1 VYDLGHVSKWVLNS
15 WASRVAD
22 VGVFHVGVEVLGV
35 EFCFQAM
42 EGSSSTDVEDDKT
55 GLTWH
60 YPRSHPRHVFRESV
74 SLGVSR
80 MQAGEMQ
87 GLLKQLEAQWPARLY
102 NPISRNC
109 VDFAEHFV
117 VGLHTTEPFPAWV
130 HGLAKGLARNTRLA
144 DLPGLSLLDC
154 SKSSAAEA
162 KDGLAP
168 PAFCG
173 GAPEGVAS
181 GFGGLLQRMGL
192 RRRRPTARGAGR
204 ACGGGSGRQGRRPG
218 SLGSMPPRRSE
229 AGLADAARGEA
240 DRHAAGPSG
249 PRPGADRLRTGL
261 SHNRIPA
268 DHLEEVHVRCSLLQR

>member
-1 VYDLGHVSKWVLNS
+1 MGRVVGYDGDHRCTGGW
-15 WASRVAD
+15 
-22 VGVFHVGVEVLGV
+22 
-35 EFCFQAM
+35 
-42 EGSSSTDVEDDKT
+42 EGEI
-55 GLTWH
+55 
-60 YPRSHPRHVFRESV
+60 
-74 SLGVSR
+74 
-80 MQAGEMQ
+80 AGEC
-87 GLLKQLEAQWPARLY
+87 ARQMTLAGWTAPNY
-102 NPISRNC
+102 HFPPGSFVLTPSSGASPLRNC

-130 HGLAKGLARNTRLA
+130 HGLAKGLPRNTRLA

-181 GFGGLLQRMGL
+181 GFGGLLQRMG
-192 RRRRPTARGAGR
+192 
-204 ACGGGSGRQGRRPG
+204 

-240 DRHAAGPSG
+240 DRRPSLSAAVVV
-249 PRPGADRLRTGL
+249 A
-261 SHNRIPA
+261 A
-268 DHLEEVHVRCSLLQR
+268 V